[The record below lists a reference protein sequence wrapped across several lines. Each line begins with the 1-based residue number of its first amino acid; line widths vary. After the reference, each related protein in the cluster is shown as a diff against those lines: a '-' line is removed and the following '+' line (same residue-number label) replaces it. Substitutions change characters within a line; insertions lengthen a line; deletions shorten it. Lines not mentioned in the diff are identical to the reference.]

1 MQKGMVP
8 VQIRRIFGIAVLLAI
23 TLVVFAFVNYRNA
36 KKMMY
41 HYLENEAVSIAFSYE
56 AALRASEGD
65 IDDHLELLLQD
76 LKKKE
81 HIAYISVINRDFKI
95 IADFDRRRLGK
106 ITKDAAARDVL
117 AWEKINSRL
126 TKADGREVLE
136 INVPL
141 HIGKLDR
148 KLAFKDTD
156 PGKPR
161 FHVLKIR
168 IYTRHGDF
176 LVQPAVIQFVLVAVM
191 LVVAALLG
199 IYQYRTLK
207 NYFRLQEAGKQQ
219 EKLAAVGLVAAGVAH
234 EIKNPL
240 GAVKGFVQLLAE
252 NEATE
257 EEKVVYFNAIL
268 KETGR
273 LEGFLGQL
281 LDFTRARPLNKTF
294 FDPTELAGGVVNLL
308 REEAMAKGVIIKEG
322 YAAPKLQI
330 WADRDQLKQVLV
342 NLALNGIQAMPAGGE
357 LYLSVFAD
365 GNQVHIRVADRGMGL
380 PAGDEEK
387 IFQPFYTTKNKGVGL
402 GLALSKQIIEAHGG
416 TIEVQ
421 NRSDGGSEFTV
432 IIPGEG

>member
-1 MQKGMVP
+1 MNKDMIP
-8 VQIRRIFGIAVLLAI
+8 VQIRHIFGIAILLAAA
-23 TLVVFAFVNYRNA
+23 LVVFAFVNYRNA
-36 KKMMY
+36 QKMMY

-56 AALRASEGD
+56 AALRTSEGD
-65 IDDHLELLLQD
+65 TDHYMESLLQD
-76 LKKKE
+76 FNKME
-81 HIAYISVINRDFKI
+81 HIAYMSVINRDFKV
-95 IADFDRRRLGK
+95 IADFDRRRVGK
-106 ITKDAAARDVL
+106 VTKEAAVREVL
-117 AWEKINSRL
+117 AREKINSRL
-126 TKADGREVLE
+126 TKADGKKVLE

-141 HIGKLDR
+141 HLGKLDR
-148 KLAFKDTD
+148 KLALKDTD

-168 IYTRHGDF
+168 IYTGHGDF

-207 NYFRLQEAGKQQ
+207 DYFRLQEAGKQQ

-257 EEKVVYFNAIL
+257 EEKEVYFGAIL

-273 LEGFLGQL
+273 LERFLGQL
-281 LDFTRARPLNKTF
+281 LDFTRARPLNKTS
-294 FDPTELAGGVVNLL
+294 FDPAELAGEVVNLL
-308 REEAMAKGVIIKEG
+308 REEAAAKGVIIKEG
-322 YAAPKLQI
+322 YAAPKLQLR
-330 WADRDQLKQVLV
+330 ADRDQLKQVLV

-357 LYLSVFAD
+357 MFLSVFAD
-365 GNQVHIRVADRGMGL
+365 DKHVHIRVADSGMGL

-402 GLALSKQIIEAHGG
+402 GLTLSKQIIEAHGG

-421 NRSDGGSEFTV
+421 NRSGGGSEFTV